1 MRSEDFDYELPAT
14 AIAQQPAE
22 PRDASRLL
30 VVAAPLVDTTF
41 AALTEY
47 LGPGDLL
54 VRNATRV
61 RAARLRGVR
70 PTGGAVELLLLDRRG
85 DEWTA
90 LAKPARK
97 LKPGMKLDFGEL
109 RAEVITP
116 AEDGQVRVRLETS
129 VTADVEEVIGAVGT
143 VPYPPYVEEGPS
155 DAERYQTVYATEV
168 GSAAAPTAGLHF
180 TPALLGRLDHRGVAV
195 ADVFLDIGLDT
206 FRPIT
211 APSIEQHVMH
221 SEHYA
226 VPPATWEA
234 ITRTQSG
241 GGRVV
246 AVGTTVVRTL
256 ESAAVTGELSG
267 STDLFV
273 QPGYRLRVVDALI
286 TNFHMPRSSLLVLL
300 AAMLPNWREVYA
312 HALAEGYR
320 FLSFGDAMLI
330 PEAR

>member
-1 MRSEDFDYELPAT
+1 MRSEDFDYDLPEA

-30 VVAAPLVDTTF
+30 VVATPPVDTTF
-41 AALTEY
+41 AALPEY
-47 LGPGDLL
+47 LEPGDLL

-70 PTGGAVELLLLDRRG
+70 PTGGAVELLLLDRQG
-85 DEWTA
+85 EEWTA

-109 RAEVITP
+109 RAEVLTP

-129 VTADVEEVIGAVGT
+129 GRAEVEDVIAAVGT
-143 VPYPPYVEEGPS
+143 VPYPPYVAEGPS
-155 DAERYQTVYATEV
+155 DPERYQTVYATEI

-180 TPALLGRLDHRGVAV
+180 TPALLRRLAERGVGM

-211 APSIEQHVMH
+211 APSLDLHIMH
-221 SEHYA
+221 SESYA
-226 VPPATWEA
+226 VPSATWEGVA
-234 ITRTQSG
+234 QTQAD

-256 ESAAVTGELSG
+256 ESAAATGDLSG

-273 QPGYRLRVVDALI
+273 QPGYRLQVVDSLI

-300 AAMLPNWREVYA
+300 AAILPNWQEVYA